1 LAEGTPAGLSLHAV
15 TARETLE
22 RAVERWGWPASGHG
36 FVGGTDETVTRTL
49 RGTGIAQV
57 LEPAPGPPEY
67 AVALG
72 AGASPRT
79 AQRATCR
86 LEPDGTLTVMTSQSP
101 HGQGH
106 QTTLAQLAADTLSV
120 PIERVHVVH
129 GDTRVT
135 PFNGVGT
142 GGSRAATLASGAVL
156 GVVEVLA
163 ERIKAVA
170 ADLLEASPDD
180 LELVE
185 ERVQVRGTPGAGMG
199 LPELARAAYSS
210 GQALDAAFDFA
221 VPEGGWSQ
229 ATHLCEVEVDADTGL
244 VRILRYLV
252 VGDCGELINPAIV
265 EGQVRG
271 GIAQG
276 IGGVLHEWAA
286 YDADGQPQA
295 TTLLDYLAP
304 GALDVPT
311 IEVEH
316 LASPPQGPVDF
327 RGVGEGGAIGAPAA
341 VVSAIADAIGVP
353 ITERYLPPARILE
366 LMGTI

>member
-1 LAEGTPAGLSLHAV
+1 V
-15 TARETLE
+15 
-22 RAVERWGWPASGHG
+22 
-36 FVGGTDETVTRTL
+36 
-49 RGTGIAQV
+49 V

-86 LEPDGTLTVMTSQSP
+86 LEPDGSLTVVTSQSP

-106 QTTLAQLAADTLSV
+106 QTTLAQLAADALTV
-120 PIERVHVVH
+120 PIERVTVVH
-129 GDTRVT
+129 GDTRLT

-142 GGSRAATLASGAVL
+142 GGSRAATLASGAVI

-163 ERIKAVA
+163 ERLKALA
-170 ADLLEASPDD
+170 ADHLEASAED

-185 ERVQVRGTPGAGMG
+185 GRVQVRGTPAAGID
-199 LPELARAAYSS
+199 LPTLARAACSS
-210 GQALDAAFDFA
+210 GEALDAAYDFA

-229 ATHLCEVEVDADTGL
+229 ATHLCEVEVDTETG
-244 VRILRYLV
+244 VVGILRYLV

-265 EGQVRG
+265 AGQIRG

-286 YDADGQPQA
+286 YGDDGQPQA
-295 TTLLDYLAP
+295 TTLLDYLVP

-316 LASPPQGPVDF
+316 LQSPPQGPVDF

-341 VVSAIADAIGVP
+341 LVSAIADAIGVP

-366 LMGTI
+366 LMGAI